1 MAPPGRHRPAHQ
13 RAGSSRVPPREGA
26 GDPDLRRIVPI
37 HLTGQLTR
45 EVLSAHSILMTTIT
59 SAHATTAA
67 SAASLF
73 DRWSDIATWPGWIAD
88 VEWARLDGPFAED
101 TTGVREPRRGPLT
114 KFVIEQ
120 LDTERAYVDVSILPG
135 ARLAFSHV
143 VTASAGGGCTIDPEI
158 TLRGPLRALWERVL
172 GKGLRS
178 TAQRE
183 LDCLVAL
190 VESR

>member
-1 MAPPGRHRPAHQ
+1 
-13 RAGSSRVPPREGA
+13 
-26 GDPDLRRIVPI
+26 
-37 HLTGQLTR
+37 
-45 EVLSAHSILMTTIT
+45 MTTIT

-73 DRWSDIATWPGWIAD
+73 DRWSDIATWPGWNAD

-101 TTGVREPRRGPLT
+101 TTGVREPRRGPL
-114 KFVIEQ
+114 
-120 LDTERAYVDVSILPG
+120 